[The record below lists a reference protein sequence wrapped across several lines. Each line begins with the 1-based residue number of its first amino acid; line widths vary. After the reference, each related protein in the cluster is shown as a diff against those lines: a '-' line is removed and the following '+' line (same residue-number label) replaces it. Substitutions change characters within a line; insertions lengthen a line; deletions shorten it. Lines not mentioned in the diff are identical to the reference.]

1 MKRIFSI
8 SAALSLAVAALLGGA
23 VSASAHSDELITSPE
38 TGSTVDAGRI
48 PITLTFGE
56 ELLVGDESI
65 SHEVVITGED
75 GAIVPA
81 LCASAEGFDLSTA
94 AAIDQPGEYTV
105 TWRTVS
111 ADGHPTSGD
120 FNFNVVNN
128 NDYDAASD
136 PVDACVYAMAIS
148 GETPAVVTFEQEDAE
163 SDTAVKGAVFIGLAF
178 IGVLAVIAIATR
190 KTIKDWAVTAQ
201 ASRRKRKSE

>member
-8 SAALSLAVAALLGGA
+8 SAALSLALAALF
-23 VSASAHSDELITSPE
+23 ASSGPAFAHSDELITSPE
-38 TGSTVDAGRI
+38 ADSTVEAGRI
-48 PITLTFGE
+48 PIILTFAE

-65 SHEVVITGED
+65 SHEVVVTNNQGGI
-75 GAIVPA
+75 IPA

-120 FNFNVVNN
+120 FKFKVVNN
-128 NDYDAASD
+128 NDYDASTDA
-136 PVDACVYAMAIS
+136 VDGCIYAMATS
-148 GETPAVVTFEQEDAE
+148 GESAPTPTAAPEGGSNALIGGLVLGGFAVVF
-163 SDTAVKGAVFIGLAF
+163 VL
-178 IGVLAVIAIATR
+178 IGVIAR
-190 KTIKDWAVTAQ
+190 KTFK
-201 ASRRKRKSE
+201 KKLKP

>member
-1 MKRIFSI
+1 MKRILSI
-8 SAALSLAVAALLGGA
+8 SAALSLAVAVMLGGA
-23 VSASAHSDELITSPE
+23 VSASAHTDEFKSSPE
-38 TGSTVDAGRI
+38 AGSTVDAGRI

-65 SHEVVITGED
+65 SHEVVVTGAD
-75 GAIVPA
+75 GAIIPA

-120 FNFNVVNN
+120 FKFNVVNN

-136 PVDACVYAMAIS
+136 PVDACVYAMATT
-148 GETPAVVTFEQEDAE
+148 GEAPAVVTFEQENAE
-163 SDTAVKGAVFIGLAF
+163 SDAAVKGAFFIGLAF
-178 IGVLAVIAIATR
+178 LGVIAVIGIATR
-190 KTIKDWAVTAQ
+190 KTIKDWATTAQ

>member
-38 TGSTVDAGRI
+38 ANSTVDAGRI
-48 PITLTFGE
+48 PITLTFAE

-120 FNFNVVNN
+120 FKFNVVNN

-136 PVDACVYAMAIS
+136 PVDACVYAMATS
-148 GETPAVVTFEQEDAE
+148 GETPALVTFEQEDAE
-163 SDTAVKGAVFIGLAF
+163 SDAKGAVFTGLAF

>member
-1 MKRIFSI
+1 MKRIFRI
-8 SAALSLAVAALLGGA
+8 SATLSLAVAALLGGG
-23 VSASAHSDELITSPE
+23 VSASAHTDGFTSSPE

-48 PITLTFGE
+48 PITITFGE
-56 ELLVGDESI
+56 ELLVGDDSI
-65 SHEVVITGED
+65 SHEVVVTNAEGE
-75 GAIVPA
+75 IIPA

-120 FNFNVVNN
+120 FKFNVVNN

-136 PVDACVYAMAIS
+136 PVDACIYAMATS
-148 GETPAVVTFEQEDAE
+148 GEEPTLITMQQEDAE
-163 SDTAVKGAVFIGLAF
+163 SDAAVKGAFFIGLSVMA
-178 IGVLAVIAIATR
+178 VLAVIAIATR
-190 KTIKDWAVTAQ
+190 KTIKDWAVTAR
-201 ASRRKRKSE
+201 ASSRKRKSE

>member
-8 SAALSLAVAALLGGA
+8 SATLSLAVAALLGGS

-38 TGSTVDAGRI
+38 ANSTVDAGRI
-48 PITLTFGE
+48 PITLTFAE

-65 SHEVVITGED
+65 SHEVVVTGED

-120 FNFNVVNN
+120 FKFNVVNN

-136 PVDACVYAMAIS
+136 PVDACVYAMATS
-148 GETPAVVTFEQEDAE
+148 GENPALVTLQQEDAE
-163 SDTAVKGAVFIGLAF
+163 SDAKGAFFIGLAF

>member
-8 SAALSLAVAALLGGA
+8 SAALSLAVATMLGGA
-23 VSASAHSDELITSPE
+23 VSASAHTDEFSSSPE
-38 TGSTVDAGRI
+38 AGSTVDAGRI
-48 PITLTFGE
+48 PIIMTFGE

-65 SHEVVITGED
+65 SHEVVVTGED

-81 LCASAEGFDLSTA
+81 LCATAEGFDLSTA

-120 FNFNVVNN
+120 FKFNVVNN

-136 PVDACVYAMAIS
+136 PVDACVYAMATS
-148 GETPAVVTFEQEDAE
+148 GEEPMLISTNQEE
-163 SDTAVKGAVFIGLAF
+163 SDGGLVAGLFIGAGFLV
-178 IGVLAVIAIATR
+178 VLGVIAFATR
-190 KTIKDWAVTAQ
+190 KTIKDWAVTAR
-201 ASRRKRKSE
+201 ASRRKYKSE